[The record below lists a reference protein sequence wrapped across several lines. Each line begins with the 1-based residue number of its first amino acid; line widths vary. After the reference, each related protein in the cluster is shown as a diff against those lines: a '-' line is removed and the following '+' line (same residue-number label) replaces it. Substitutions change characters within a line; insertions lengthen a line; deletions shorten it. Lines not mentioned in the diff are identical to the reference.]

1 MFADT
6 DFLLALTKES
16 DWLKK
21 NALRILKEHKG
32 EIRTSVSVMIEIA
45 LLCKKFKIN
54 TIKVFTN
61 LFELIE
67 VNEETY
73 STCMQASVYIEK
85 YNLNVFDAFHA
96 AFCSND
102 KIISSDSVFDSIGL
116 KRLKLNKNP

>member
-6 DFLLALTKES
+6 DFLLALIKES

-21 NALRILKEHKG
+21 NAVKILKEHKG
-32 EIRTSVSVMIEIA
+32 KILTSVSVMIEIA

-54 TIKVFTN
+54 TINIFTN
-61 LFELIE
+61 IFELIK
-67 VNEETY
+67 VDEETY
-73 STCMQASVYIEK
+73 SICMQASVYIEK

-102 KIISSDSVFDSIGL
+102 KMISSDSVYDSIGL
-116 KRLKLNKNP
+116 ERIKLEK

>member
-6 DFLLALTKES
+6 DFLLALIKAS

-21 NALRILKEHKG
+21 NAVKILKEHKG
-32 EIRTSVSVMIEIA
+32 KIRTSVSVMIEIA

-67 VNEETY
+67 VDEETY
-73 STCMQASVYIEK
+73 SICMQASVYIEK

-96 AFCSND
+96 AFCGND
-102 KIISSDSVFDSIGL
+102 KMISSDSVYDSIGL
-116 KRLKLNKNP
+116 GRIKLEK

>member
-6 DFLLALTKES
+6 DFLLALIKES
-16 DWLKK
+16 DWFKK
-21 NALRILKEHKG
+21 NAVKILKEHKG
-32 EIRTSVSVMIEIA
+32 KIRTSVSVMIEIA

-54 TIKVFTN
+54 TINVFTN

-73 STCMQASVYIEK
+73 SICMQAAVYIEK

-102 KIISSDSVFDSIGL
+102 KIISSDSIFDSIGL
-116 KRLKLNKNP
+116 ERLKLNKNS